1 MFAIS
6 TCGFCFV
13 HFCYAE
19 VALPELLK
27 SLTSQFSR
35 ALLARRNLCTAAS
48 RASGLAAKIMM
59 KYKVQFS
66 VYLYSV
72 VYLCAYGY
80 TLNILYMIW
89 YSALPCMH
97 ESVQLTIALA
107 YVLMYYYGNTASH

>member
-13 HFCYAE
+13 RFCYAE

-59 KYKVQFS
+59 KHEVQFS
-66 VYLYSV
+66 VLSV
-72 VYLCAYGY
+72 FCGIPMCLKARVISKQAGVIRDL
-80 TLNILYMIW
+80 
-89 YSALPCMH
+89 
-97 ESVQLTIALA
+97 LTC
-107 YVLMYYYGNTASH
+107 